1 MTSFVYFACFLS
13 ELSSLNDQKQAF
25 LHSCADVNKKSKCAT
40 GTYICMEK
48 LILVTIMT
56 ICFKLIILLSFALT
70 LNKKTFCR
78 FHQTQTMVSNTHY
91 SKDLVIYPTSV
102 TVINCLDTSNET
114 SQLIYMGL
122 VKTCSG
128 S

>member
-1 MTSFVYFACFLS
+1 
-13 ELSSLNDQKQAF
+13 
-25 LHSCADVNKKSKCAT
+25 
-40 GTYICMEK
+40 MEK

-78 FHQTQTMVSNTHY
+78 FRQTQTMVSNTQY

-102 TVINCLDTSNET
+102 TVINCLDTSNEA
-114 SQLIYMGL
+114 SHLIYMGL

>member
-13 ELSSLNDQKQAF
+13 ELWSLNDQKQTF
-25 LHSCADVNKKSKCAT
+25 LHSCAEVSKKSKCAT
-40 GTYICMEK
+40 ETYICMKK

-56 ICFKLIILLSFALT
+56 ICFKLIIPLSFALT
-70 LNKKTFCR
+70 LNKKIFRR
-78 FHQTQTMVSNTHY
+78 FHQTQTMVSNTHC

-102 TVINCLDTSNET
+102 TVINCLDISNEA
-114 SQLIYMGL
+114 SHLIYKGL

>member
-13 ELSSLNDQKQAF
+13 ELWSLNDQKQTF
-25 LHSCADVNKKSKCAT
+25 LHSCAEVSKKSKCAT
-40 GTYICMEK
+40 ETYICMKK

-56 ICFKLIILLSFALT
+56 ICFKLIIPLSFALT

-91 SKDLVIYPTSV
+91 SKDLVIHPTSV
-102 TVINCLDTSNET
+102 TAINCLDTSNEA
-114 SQLIYMGL
+114 SHLIYMGL

-128 S
+128 F